1 MKYLFFIII
10 SNVLCLSN
18 ELPDLKLKL
27 ENATVKT
34 RNNQLV
40 VSTGRVERIFDITKA
55 GLVTSSYIYLQSGE
69 NFVGRNSALLSDWKY
84 PSLSERA
91 YLEDISAKVS
101 DDNGFTSQHIE
112 VTANFIYPFDKL
124 NIRYVIWIYP
134 DAPGIRT
141 QLFMK
146 TLKGVE
152 LKKDDQENITE
163 QLVVDEN
170 LKKVMF
176 WGYADGTQYINQDS
190 TPIMK
195 TELRERAINTNDWA
209 SGICLSDHKR
219 GMILIKESTKCF
231 NRGIVANN
239 GRFLVDEKK
248 VMNTGSGYSIE
259 ELDDKEYKS
268 SWASW
273 TILFS
278 GNKDNMQ
285 LALKQ
290 FDRIRYPVD
299 KKRDMYM
306 IANTWGS
313 ASNRKGSKLAARE
326 ENVFREIESQA
337 DLGIDVQQID
347 DGWQGCNTASNNWR
361 PVDSLSLNAAGKC
374 DSLMAETTAMYP
386 SSDWENVKNHAL
398 HNNVRLG
405 LWVHGEKVT
414 YDDLVWNYE
423 QGEFMA
429 IKYDFFSMKT
439 KAEADIHFSKVRD
452 FICHTKHH
460 VRVNW
465 DVTGRWRVG
474 YYLGRDLGAIYLE
487 NRKPVGRA
495 ATIYRPYLVLR
506 DTWHL
511 ANYVNLNKF
520 QVTVTNIDLVDKQ
533 LSDAHK
539 YSNRYSFAISMMAV
553 PVFFQETQLYSKEAR
568 EELKPLIALYKQHQE
583 KIFDSFI
590 FPLGDQPD
598 NASWTGFQAYNP
610 NSKGGYLTIFRELNN
625 MEKKHTFKLL
635 FLKNKSIKLINLL
648 TNEISELEVNSEG
661 ELTFQIDKSADF
673 RFFKYE
679 CI

>member
-1 MKYLFFIII
+1 M
-10 SNVLCLSN
+10 
-18 ELPDLKLKL
+18 
-27 ENATVKT
+27 
-34 RNNQLV
+34 
-40 VSTGRVERIFDITKA
+40 
-55 GLVTSSYIYLQSGE
+55 YLQSGQ
-69 NFVGRNSALLSDWKY
+69 NFVGRNSGLLSDWKY
-84 PSLSERA
+84 PCLSERA
-91 YLEDISAKVS
+91 YLKNISAKVS

-124 NIRYVIWIYP
+124 NIQYIIWIYP

-146 TLKGVE
+146 TLEGAE
-152 LKKDDQENITE
+152 LKKDDRENITE
-163 QLVVDEN
+163 QLAVDEN

-195 TELRERAINTNDWA
+195 TELRERAVDANDWA
-209 SGICLSDHKR
+209 SGICLSDHKQ

-248 VMNTGSGYSIE
+248 VINTGSGYSIE
-259 ELDDKEYKS
+259 ELEDKEYKS

-278 GNKDNMQ
+278 GNNDDMQ

-299 KKRDMYM
+299 KKRDMYI

-313 ASNRKGSKLAARE
+313 ASKKKDSKLAARE

-347 DGWQGCNTASNNWR
+347 DGWQGGNTASNNWR

-374 DSLMAETTAMYP
+374 DSLMVETIAMYP
-386 SSDWENVKNHAL
+386 SGWENVKNQAL

-405 LWVHGEKVT
+405 LWVHGDKVT
-414 YDDLVWNYE
+414 YNDLVWNYE
-423 QGEFMA
+423 QGGFIA
-429 IKYDFFSMKT
+429 IKYDFFNMKT
-439 KAEADIHFSKVRD
+439 KTEADIHLIKVRD

-465 DVTGRWRVG
+465 DVTGRWRIG
-474 YYLGRDLGAIYLE
+474 YYLGRDLGAVYLE
-487 NRKPVGRA
+487 NRKPVGRT

-506 DTWHL
+506 DSWHL
-511 ANYVNLNKF
+511 AHYVNLNKF

-568 EELKPLIALYKQHQE
+568 EELKPLITLYKQHRE

-590 FPLGDQPD
+590 FPIGDQPD

-610 NSKGGYLTIFRELNN
+610 NSKGGYLTIFREFNN
-625 MEKKHTFKLL
+625 TEKKHTFKLL
-635 FLKNKSIKLINLL
+635 FIKSRSIKLINLL
-648 TNEISELEVNSEG
+648 TNEISELGVSSEG
-661 ELTFQIDKSADF
+661 ELTFQIDISADF
-673 RFFKYE
+673 RFFRYE